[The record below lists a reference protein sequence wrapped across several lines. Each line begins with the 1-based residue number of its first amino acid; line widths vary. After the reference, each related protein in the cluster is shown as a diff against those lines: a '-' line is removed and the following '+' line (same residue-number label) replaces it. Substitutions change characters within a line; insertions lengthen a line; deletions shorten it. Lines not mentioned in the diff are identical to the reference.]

1 MQSFMHF
8 VLSHPQVYSKVL
20 AEIDAASSTGQLGA
34 MVSFQD
40 ATQHLP
46 YFQAALKEA
55 MRLRPAVGLN
65 IARHVP
71 KGGADIDG
79 QWYAGGV
86 ECAVNGWV
94 LHRDRKVFGDD
105 AELYRPER
113 WLEEDKERVK
123 AMDRCMFQVGFTISL
138 AHIVVD

>member
-1 MQSFMHF
+1 
-8 VLSHPQVYSKVL
+8 
-20 AEIDAASSTGQLGA
+20 

-40 ATQHLP
+40 ATQHLA

-65 IARHVP
+65 ITRHVP

-79 QWYAGGV
+79 QWYPGGT

-94 LHRDRKVFGDD
+94 LHRDRKVFGND

-123 AMDRCMFQVGFTISL
+123 AMDRCMFQVRSTISPC
-138 AHIVVD
+138 AICC